1 MTQQSLDWFPVTY
14 GEDRSAAW
22 SWNPASATSTG
33 KVTVYD
39 PPCAGPPVDGSCPA
53 RSSTSTTGC
62 EEAGAVVVSVTK
74 VATGPMTEEEAA
86 GIARFGDLTSYAPRD
101 LEARRPLRHRA
112 VPEKLR
118 PDDPCTPRRTV
129 CSACSGAAILP
140 ARLALVFGDLAH
152 RRVGTSAQPRTSHGI
167 ADREWRCR
175 PPHKNAIAALAHIG
189 SRVECAR

>member
-1 MTQQSLDWFPVTY
+1 M
-14 GEDRSAAW
+14 
-22 SWNPASATSTG
+22 
-33 KVTVYD
+33 
-39 PPCAGPPVDGSCPA
+39 
-53 RSSTSTTGC
+53 
-62 EEAGAVVVSVTK
+62 VSVTK

-175 PPHKNAIAALAHIG
+175 PPHKNAMAALAHIG